1 MNVNIVEVP
10 PDELVEGNQ
19 YLFRWHPPLDDPQMN
34 LRSGTFTGYII
45 DPFEGFSFE
54 NIRIMN
60 ANHQDVL
67 IPNENYSANIGPR
80 TLYFYRNV
88 IDDQLDRIN
97 SRSAVPAA
105 GAGGKKMKSRR
116 SKRRKSSHN
125 MRLKRRKSR
134 RS

>member
-1 MNVNIVEVP
+1 MDINIVEIP

-19 YLFRWHPPLDDPQMN
+19 YFFLWNPPLDNVQMN

-60 ANHQDVL
+60 ANYPDVL

-80 TLYFYRNV
+80 TLHFYRYV
-88 IDDQLDRIN
+88 IDVQLDEIN
-97 SRSAVPAA
+97 SSSPAA
-105 GAGGKKMKSRR
+105 AAAAGVKKRKSRSLKRKKSRR
-116 SKRRKSSHN
+116 N
-125 MRLKRRKSR
+125 MRLKHRKSR
-134 RS
+134 RK

>member
-19 YLFRWHPPLDDPQMN
+19 YLFRWNPPLDDVQMN

-97 SRSAVPAA
+97 SRSAAPA
-105 GAGGKKMKSRR
+105 AGGKKE
-116 SKRRKSSHN
+116 N
-125 MRLKRRKSR
+125 LEV
-134 RS
+134 

>member
-1 MNVNIVEVP
+1 MNINIVEVP

-19 YLFRWHPPLDDPQMN
+19 YLFRWYPPLDDAQMN
-34 LRSGTFTGYII
+34 IRSGIFTGYIV

-80 TLYFYRNV
+80 TLYFYRYV
-88 IDDQLDRIN
+88 VDVEIDAIN
-97 SRSAVPAA
+97 SRSAAPA
-105 GAGGKKMKSRR
+105 AGGKKMKSR
-116 SKRRKSSHN
+116 S
-125 MRLKRRKSR
+125 LKRRKSR
-134 RS
+134 RNKRLNRRKSRRN

>member
-80 TLYFYRNV
+80 TLYFYSYV
-88 IDDQLDRIN
+88 PPIN
-97 SRSAVPAA
+97 SFE
-105 GAGGKKMKSRR
+105 GAGT
-116 SKRRKSSHN
+116 
-125 MRLKRRKSR
+125 RRKSR
-134 RS
+134 RSMRLKRKKSRRSKKTRNNRRSTRRRRSMRGG